1 MSEIKLFESKEIRST
16 LHEGEWFFAV
26 ADVVGVLTES
36 VNSGDYWRT
45 LKHREH
51 QLVTNC
57 HKLKMPASNG
67 RMYKIDCAN
76 KEGLLRIIQSVPSP
90 KAEPFKKWL
99 ANVGSKVLDEKANKR
114 LAAHRKL
121 KETQNR
127 FLDNVMHNI
136 LTLANT
142 SPFKKVVLCSA
153 WGVAETNNDLPIWFR
168 WMIDNSNIKIAY
180 KDHEKQ
186 EKLLMQSD
194 LNWTII
200 RPVGLTNSK
209 KIQDIIESF
218 GNEPKPALTIS
229 RKSVA
234 RYMIDALENQEL
246 STKTPVISAK

>member
-1 MSEIKLFESKEIRST
+1 MSEIKLFESKKIRSA

-36 VNSGDYWRT
+36 VNSGDYWRK
-45 LKHREH
+45 LKQREP

-57 HKLKMPASNG
+57 HKLKMPAANG

-127 FLDNVMHNI
+127 FLDNVKNRGVDEEG
-136 LTLANT
+136 
-142 SPFKKVVLCSA
+142 FVRVVKA
-153 WGVAETNNDLPIWFR
+153 GD
-168 WMIDNSNIKIAY
+168 
-180 KDHEKQ
+180 
-186 EKLLMQSD
+186 
-194 LNWTII
+194 
-200 RPVGLTNSK
+200 
-209 KIQDIIESF
+209 
-218 GNEPKPALTIS
+218 
-229 RKSVA
+229 
-234 RYMIDALENQEL
+234 DALFNESNMHDKYELEKEENIDDYMHEYLLRGKDFATAMTHFNVHQADLQGEEDITDEHKA
-246 STKTPVISAK
+246 SNKQIRKTIQKSSKINPEDIPAQKNINKLKGKSEEEKKKLDE

>member
-1 MSEIKLFESKEIRST
+1 MRIFNRILILGATGRTGRYILDASLHRGFKVNCLVRDKSKVHVQHENLQVFEGSPSDYQALRDASKGCHYLIST
-16 LHEGEWFFAV
+16 LNI
-26 ADVVGVLTES
+26 S
-36 VNSGDYWRT
+36 RT
-45 LKHREH
+45 SDFPWA
-51 QLVTNC
+51 
-57 HKLKMPASNG
+57 KLRTPEN
-67 RMYKIDCAN
+67 
-76 KEGLLRIIQSVPSP
+76 
-90 KAEPFKKWL
+90 
-99 ANVGSKVLDEKANKR
+99 
-114 LAAHRKL
+114 
-121 KETQNR
+121 
-127 FLDNVMHNI
+127 FLSNVMHNI